1 MGNKWRRSIS
11 RVWSVVWGVSSLF
24 RWFVPLAV
32 RCREH
37 PCLWNFNPT
46 VSIDVIRVYVNCLFD
61 LTCVVMKITINKLN
75 FVPVDWLMSG
85 VVVLL
90 WDGEGI
96 RDISNCRLKFLVL
109 RALSGLFTI
118 SCVLFLAFAYFI
130 MYRETLRHQEK
141 IKTKQMPEVEAERFT
156 KENKALE
163 TTVFVVG
170 AVIEPCAVAFP
181 ISQSNDVSN
190 NT

>member
-37 PCLWNFNPT
+37 PWNFNST

-75 FVPVDWLMSG
+75 FVPIDWLMSG

-90 WDGEGI
+90 WNGEVI
-96 RDISNCRLKFLVL
+96 RDMSSCRLKFLVV
-109 RALSGLFTI
+109 RALSGLLTI

-130 MYRETLRHQEK
+130 MYREANASPREDKNTTNVPGRSRK
-141 IKTKQMPEVEAERFT
+141 IYQREQGTWD
-156 KENKALE
+156 NCLCSW
-163 TTVFVVG
+163 G
-170 AVIEPCAVAFP
+170 C
-181 ISQSNDVSN
+181 
-190 NT
+190 

>member
-11 RVWSVVWGVSSLF
+11 RVWSVVWGISSLF

-37 PCLWNFNPT
+37 PCLWIFNST

-96 RDISNCRLKFLVL
+96 RDISNCRLKFLVV
-109 RALSGLFTI
+109 RALSGLLTL

-130 MYRETLRHQEK
+130 MYRGNTASPREDKNKSNAQGRSRKIYQREQGTWDNCLCSWGCYRTLC
-141 IKTKQMPEVEAERFT
+141 
-156 KENKALE
+156 
-163 TTVFVVG
+163 G
-170 AVIEPCAVAFP
+170 S
-181 ISQSNDVSN
+181 ISY
-190 NT
+190 

>member
-11 RVWSVVWGVSSLF
+11 RVWSVVWGDSSLF

-37 PCLWNFNPT
+37 PCLWNFNSA

-90 WDGEGI
+90 WNGEGI
-96 RDISNCRLKFLVL
+96 RDISNCRLKFLVV
-109 RALSGLFTI
+109 RALSGLLTL
-118 SCVLFLAFAYFI
+118 SCVLFLAFAYFT
-130 MYRETLRHQEK
+130 MYRGNTASPREDKNKTNAQGRSRKIYQREQGTWDNCLCSWGCYRTL
-141 IKTKQMPEVEAERFT
+141 
-156 KENKALE
+156 
-163 TTVFVVG
+163 
-170 AVIEPCAVAFP
+170 CDS
-181 ISQSNDVSN
+181 ISY
-190 NT
+190 